1 MQPVAL
7 EPTFS
12 VGISFKNPGPAFQL
26 ALDSVFAQTFQDW
39 ELILIDDGSTDESSR
54 IASLI
59 CDPRVRLVRDGFNRN
74 LNVRLNEMVGL
85 ARGRYFVR
93 MDADDIMHPERL
105 ERQLA
110 ILTREGNN
118 TVVGSAAYSIDY
130 RSKVIGIRAAPKG
143 RPLRGFAA
151 RHSFIHPTVAASVQW
166 FRENPY
172 SENFLFHRSQDAELW
187 CRTSARTRFVV
198 MPEPL
203 LFYREMDKDFSLPN
217 YLGTSLGILYLA
229 TVYSGSRIGA
239 FCSLCN
245 QLTKVWITC
254 LAVAFGKERWLIGRR
269 FRKLAEKDRQ
279 RAERILD
286 SILGEERWPCVVTT
300 ASAVRTG
307 APIAVK

>member
-1 MQPVAL
+1 MSQPA
-7 EPTFS
+7 FS
-12 VGISFKNPGPAFQL
+12 VGISFRNPGRFLSL
-26 ALDSVFAQTFQDW
+26 AIQSVFAQTCRDW
-39 ELILIDDGSTDESSR
+39 ELILMDDGSMDGSVDFVRALDDS
-54 IASLI
+54 
-59 CDPRVRLVRDGFNRN
+59 RVRVFVDGFHRN
-74 LNVRLNEMVGL
+74 LNIRLNQMVVL

-110 ILTREGNN
+110 VLSREGED
-118 TVVGSAAYSIDY
+118 TVVGSAAYSMDHLS
-130 RSKVIGIRAAPKG
+130 RVIGIRPALKAK
-143 RPLRGFAA
+143 PLRGFAA

-166 FRENPY
+166 FRENLY
-172 SENFLFHRSQDAELW
+172 SESFLFHRSQDAELW

>member
-229 TVYSGSRIGA
+229 TVYGGA
-239 FCSLCN
+239 RTRALLLLSAEV
-245 QLTKVWITC
+245 TKVWITC
-254 LAVAFGKERWLIGRR
+254 VAVAFGRVRWMIGRR
-269 FRKLAEKDRQ
+269 FTKLDEADRREAET
-279 RAERILD
+279 ILALVINKTCQP
-286 SILGEERWPCVVTT
+286 SIAPVRHVATD
-300 ASAVRTG
+300 AV
-307 APIAVK
+307 AVG